1 MKCSPYII
9 SFVCIFSLVSSCQD
23 QSNIQASPE
32 KDQSK
37 TYSPLN
43 NFFQSQIS
51 SSDWDKNL
59 SENQH
64 LGTKKYVVETYQ
76 KRKGSLWYT
85 DHGLSKNGEDLIY
98 MLNNIAGYG
107 LDSSLFE
114 LDQIMQS
121 IANATTKEKKFEIE
135 LRLTSEYMKLATYL
149 NRGFISEKTYKP
161 IFEIDSVKPDLSQ
174 HLLDAAEKL
183 SIIESLHF
191 FEPKVP
197 EYTHLRNALLSFTQN
212 YPINTAVSKITPFKT
227 DSAKCY
233 SEAGVA
239 LTLLGYLDS
248 ISSANDSLV
257 CVAIKLFQKHNGL
270 NPDGKP
276 GKHTIKAFS
285 ISNKDRLSAA
295 QATLSKLRWSQAQNR
310 SSYFYINIP
319 SFTMK
324 VVENRQYVQQH
335 KTIVGN
341 TWTKTPEFHAE
352 LDHFILNPRWFVPKS
367 ISSTELLSKVQK
379 DSTYLTRNGYVV
391 AKGKKTI
398 SSNSIDWNNVTS
410 SNFRYTISQNS
421 GRGNALGK
429 IKFIFPNLSNVYMH
443 DTPSKHFFARDIRA
457 FSHGC
462 IRLQNPVQLAKYIA
476 EHQELSVQ
484 SDSIQSKID
493 SQKNRK
499 ISLKKKITVYIEYY
513 LVGTDENGVIEFY
526 SNIYKKDLEL
536 LAAMNKTS
544 QELIAQ
550 EL

>member
-1 MKCSPYII
+1 MKCSPHII
-9 SFVCIFSLVSSCQD
+9 SFVCIFSLVLSCQD

-37 TYSPLN
+37 KDSPLN
-43 NFFQSQIS
+43 IFFQSQITS
-51 SSDWDKNL
+51 PDWDKLL
-59 SENQH
+59 SEDQYST
-64 LGTKKYVVETYQ
+64 TKKFVEETYR
-76 KRKGSLWYT
+76 KRGESLWFSE
-85 DHGLSKNGEDLIY
+85 DGLSKNGEDLIY
-98 MLNNIAGYG
+98 VLNNITGYG

-114 LDQIMQS
+114 LDQIMRS
-121 IANATTKEKKFEIE
+121 IANANTQNKKFQIE
-135 LRLTSEYMKLATYL
+135 MRLTSEYMKLATYL
-149 NRGFISEKTYKP
+149 NRGFIAENTYTP

-174 HLLDAAEKL
+174 HLLDAAEKA

-191 FEPKVP
+191 LEPKVP
-197 EYTHLRNALLSFTQN
+197 EYSHLRNALLSFTQN
-212 YPINTAVSKITPFKT
+212 YPINTAVAKITPFKS

-239 LTLLGYLDS
+239 LTLFGYLDS

-285 ISNKDRLSAA
+285 ISNKDRLTAA
-295 QATLSKLRWSQAQNR
+295 QATLSKLRWSQEQNR

-324 VVENRQYVQQH
+324 VVENRQYVQKH
-335 KTIVGN
+335 KTVVGN

-391 AKGKKTI
+391 AKGTKTI
-398 SSNSIDWNNVTS
+398 SSASIDWNKVTS
-410 SNFRYTISQNS
+410 SNFRYTISQNA

-462 IRLQNPVQLAKYIA
+462 IRLQNPVQLAEYIA
-476 EHQELSVQ
+476 EQQDLSVQ

-499 ISLKKKITVYIEYY
+499 VSLKKKITVYIEYY

-526 SNIYKKDLEL
+526 SNIYNKDLEL
-536 LAAMNKTS
+536 IAAMNKTN

>member
-1 MKCSPYII
+1 MKF
-9 SFVCIFSLVSSCQD
+9 SFHIFSIACICTLVLSCQD

-32 KDQSK
+32 KDQSNK
-37 TYSPLN
+37 YSPLN
-43 NFFQSQIS
+43 NFFRSHIS
-51 SSDWDKNL
+51 DSGWQKVL
-59 SENQH
+59 SGNQFSA
-64 LGTKKYVVETYQ
+64 TKKFVAKTYQ
-76 KRKGSLWYT
+76 KRKESVWFT

-114 LDQIMQS
+114 LDQIIES
-121 IANATTKEKKFEIE
+121 ISNSNTKENKFQTEM
-135 LRLTSEYMKLATYL
+135 RLTSEYMKLATYL
-149 NRGFISEKTYKP
+149 NRGFISEKTYQP

-191 FEPKVP
+191 FEPKIP
-197 EYTHLRNALLSFTQN
+197 EYTHLRNALLNFTQN
-212 YPINTAVSKITPFKT
+212 YPMNTAVAKITPFKT
-227 DSAKCY
+227 DSVKCY

-239 LTLLGYLDS
+239 LSLLGYLDS
-248 ISSANDSLV
+248 ISSTNDSLV
-257 CVAIKLFQKHNGL
+257 CVAIKQFQKHNGL
-270 NPDGKP
+270 NPDGNP
-276 GKHTIKAFS
+276 GKHTIKALS
-285 ISNKDRLSAA
+285 LSNKERVTAA

-324 VVENRQYVQQH
+324 VVENRQYVQKH
-335 KTIVGN
+335 KTVVGN

-352 LDHFILNPRWFVPKS
+352 LDHFILNPKWFVPKS
-367 ISSTELLSKVQK
+367 ISSTELLGKVQK
-379 DSTYLTRNGYVV
+379 DSTYLNRNGYVV
-391 AKGKKTI
+391 TKGKKTI
-398 SSNSIDWNNVTS
+398 SSTSIDWNNITS
-410 SNFRYTISQNS
+410 SSFRYNISQNA

-429 IKFIFPNLSNVYMH
+429 IKFIFPNVSNVYMH
-443 DTPSKHFFARDIRA
+443 DTPSKHFFGRDIRA

-476 EHQELSVQ
+476 EHQDLSVQ

-513 LVGTDENGVIEFY
+513 LVGTDENGIIEFY
-526 SNIYKKDLEL
+526 SNIYKKDLDL
-536 LAAMNKTS
+536 IAALNKNN